1 MPDSPPPTDPTVEK
15 VAEWLAKLI
24 GGSARDNEHRAQD
37 LLDSCSLVP
46 RSELEQVEADLAE
59 MRAARSVQEDATTEQ
74 TFKAQ
79 RLKRELEQVQ
89 RERDDLQ
96 AAIDKAMSA
105 LYGSQYVGGPSER
118 EAWQTVVEAIGPFET
133 QHVGQDAALKDT
145 EAPD

>member
-59 MRAARSVQEDATTEQ
+59 MRAARSAQEDATTEQ

-79 RLKRELEQVQ
+79 RLKRELEQVE
-89 RERDDLQ
+89 RERDELLDAVQIAVQELP
-96 AAIDKAMSA
+96 
-105 LYGSQYVGGPSER
+105 LTRVGSKPSDHEDGPSR
-118 EAWQTVVEAIGPFET
+118 AGARLRL
-133 QHVGQDAALKDT
+133 ALKAVRDG
-145 EAPD
+145 